1 MLNGHAARNGFR
13 KSVQIQSQQKFA
25 AAAPSANG
33 LATMTTT
40 TPTAE
45 AVD

>member
-1 MLNGHAARNGFR
+1 MIMMF
-13 KSVQIQSQQKFA
+13 KKF

-40 TPTAE
+40 PTAE